1 MTQKKNYN
9 IDTIIAHSGRE
20 PEEHFGFVNTPVYR
34 GSTILSKSSKEFR
47 TKSSKYTY
55 GSKSNP
61 NTDGLSSSIQTL
73 ENAYG
78 CKITSSGRTAILL
91 SLLSVIENND
101 HILISDNVYEPTKQI
116 ANKFLIKMGVKI
128 SYFNPKKIDEL
139 DSMIQKNTKAIFF
152 ESPGSITFEII
163 EIDQLIDL
171 CRKHN
176 LYSIIDNT
184 WGTPL
189 YFKPFDYGIDIS
201 LHAGTKYIVGHSD
214 TFIGAVS
221 FNQKVCN
228 RVEETFDLLRL
239 STSADDAYQ
248 ASRGLRTIK
257 IRMEKQFENTIKVCD
272 FLYKHK
278 NIEEILYPPFEHSR
292 DHNLWKKYFK
302 NGGASLMTIILKNTK
317 NNLDVLDG
325 FIDELKLFGIGA
337 SWGGYESLIMPVSP
351 NRQTTDQWDQFKN
364 SMVRLHIGLEDPEDL
379 IEDLKYSLNKFS

>member
-1 MTQKKNYN
+1 MTQKKNYRS
-9 IDTIIAHSGRE
+9 DTIIAHSGRK

-47 TKSSKYTY
+47 AKSSKYTY
-55 GSKSNP
+55 GSRSNP
-61 NTDGLSSSIQTL
+61 NTDGLSASIQTL

-91 SLLSVIENND
+91 SLLSVVENND
-101 HILISDNVYEPTKQI
+101 HILISDNVYDPTKQI
-116 ANKFLIKMGVKI
+116 ANKFLTKMGVEI
-128 SYFNPKKIDEL
+128 SYFNPKKIDLL

-152 ESPGSITFEII
+152 ESPGSITFEVI
-163 EIDQLIDL
+163 EIDELIDI
-171 CRKHN
+171 CKKHN

-189 YFKPFDYGIDIS
+189 YFKPFYYGIDIS

-221 FNQKVCN
+221 FNQRASNK
-228 RVEETFDLLRL
+228 VEETFDLLRL
-239 STSADDAYQ
+239 STNADDAYQ
-248 ASRGLRTIK
+248 ASKGLRTIK

-272 FLYKHK
+272 FLHKHK

-302 NGGASLMTIILKNTK
+302 NGGASLMTIILRNNK
-317 NNLDVLDG
+317 NNLDVLDA

-351 NRQTTDQWDQFKN
+351 NRQTTDQWDPFKN

>member
-1 MTQKKNYN
+1 MTQKRNYRR
-9 IDTIIAHSGRE
+9 DTIIAHSGRD
-20 PEEHFGFVNTPVYR
+20 PAEHFGFVNTPVYR

-91 SLLSVIENND
+91 SLLSVLENND

-221 FNQKVCN
+221 FNQRASNK
-228 RVEETFDLLRL
+228 VEETFDLLRL
-239 STSADDAYQ
+239 STNADDAYQ
-248 ASRGLRTIK
+248 ASKGLRTIK

-272 FLYKHK
+272 FLHKHK
-278 NIEEILYPPFEHSR
+278 NIEEILYPPFEQSR

-302 NGGASLMTIILKNTK
+302 NGGASLMAIILKNTK

-325 FIDELKLFGIGA
+325 FIDQLKLFGIGA
-337 SWGGYESLIMPVSP
+337 SWGGYESLIMPVFP
-351 NRQTTDQWDQFKN
+351 NRQTTDQWDQYKN

-379 IEDLKYSLNKFS
+379 IEDLKYSLDKFS

>member
-1 MTQKKNYN
+1 MTQKKNYRS
-9 IDTIIAHSGRE
+9 DTIIAHSGRK

-47 TKSSKYTY
+47 TKTSKYTY
-55 GSKSNP
+55 GSRSNP
-61 NTDGLSSSIQTL
+61 NTDGLSASIQTL

-91 SLLSVIENND
+91 SLLSVLENND
-101 HILISDNVYEPTKQI
+101 HILISDNVYDPTKQI
-116 ANKFLIKMGVKI
+116 ANKFLIKMGVET
-128 SYFNPKKIDEL
+128 SYFDPKKIDEL

-163 EIDQLIDL
+163 EIDQLIDV
-171 CRKHN
+171 CKQHN

-221 FNQKVCN
+221 FNQKASN

-257 IRMEKQFENTIKVCD
+257 IRMEEQFKNAIKVCD

-302 NGGASLMTIILKNTK
+302 NGGASLMTIIIKNTK
-317 NNLDVLDG
+317 NNVDVLDG

-351 NRQTTDQWDQFKN
+351 NRQTTNQWDQFQN

>member
-1 MTQKKNYN
+1 MTQKKNYRS
-9 IDTIIAHSGRE
+9 DTIIAHSGRK

-55 GSKSNP
+55 GSRSNP
-61 NTDGLSSSIQTL
+61 NTDGLSTSIQTL

-78 CKITSSGRTAILL
+78 CKITNSGRTAILL
-91 SLLSVIENND
+91 SLLSVLENND
-101 HILISDNVYEPTKQI
+101 HILISDNVYDPTKQI
-116 ANKFLIKMGVKI
+116 ANKFLKKMGVEI
-128 SYFNPKKIDEL
+128 SYFDPKKIDVL
-139 DSMIQKNTKAIFF
+139 DSTIQKNTKAIFF

-163 EIDQLIDL
+163 EIDQLIDV
-171 CRKHN
+171 CKQHN

-221 FNQKVCN
+221 FNQKASN

-239 STSADDAYQ
+239 SSSADDAYQ

-257 IRMEKQFENTIKVCD
+257 IRMEKQFENTIKVCN
-272 FLYKHK
+272 FLHKHK

-337 SWGGYESLIMPVSP
+337 SWGGYESLIMPVFP
-351 NRQTTDQWDQFKN
+351 NRQKTDQWDQFKN

-379 IEDLKYSLNKFS
+379 IEGLKYSLNKFS

>member
-1 MTQKKNYN
+1 MTEKRNYKR
-9 IDTIIAHSGRE
+9 DTIIAHSGRE
-20 PEEHFGFVNTPVYR
+20 PAEHFGFVNTPVYR
-34 GSTILSKSSKEFR
+34 GSTILSETSKEFR

-61 NTDGLSSSIQTL
+61 NTDGLSSSIQNL
-73 ENAYG
+73 EDAYG

-91 SLLSVIENND
+91 SLLSVLENND
-101 HILISDNVYEPTKQI
+101 HILISDNVYDPTKQI
-116 ANKFLIKMGVKI
+116 ADKFLIKMGVKI
-128 SYFNPKKIDEL
+128 SYFNPKKIDKL

-152 ESPGSITFEII
+152 ESPGSLTFEII
-163 EIDQLIDL
+163 EIDELIDL
-171 CRKHN
+171 CKKHN
-176 LYSIIDNT
+176 LYSIVDNT

-221 FNQKVCN
+221 FNQRASN
-228 RVEETFDLLRL
+228 RVEETYDLLRL

-257 IRMEKQFENTIKVCD
+257 IRMEKQFENTIKVCN
-272 FLYKHK
+272 FLHKHK
-278 NIEEILYPPFEHSR
+278 NIEEILYPPFEHSK

-325 FIDELKLFGIGA
+325 FIDELRLFGIGA
-337 SWGGYESLIMPVSP
+337 SWGGYESLIMPISP
-351 NRQTTDQWDQFKN
+351 NRQTTNQWDQFKN

-379 IEDLKYSLNKFS
+379 IEDLKYSLNKF

>member
-1 MTQKKNYN
+1 MTQKKNYRS
-9 IDTIIAHSGRE
+9 DTIIAHSGRK

-55 GSKSNP
+55 GSRSNP
-61 NTDGLSSSIQTL
+61 NTDGLSTSIQTL

-78 CKITSSGRTAILL
+78 CKITNSGRTAILL
-91 SLLSVIENND
+91 SLLSVLENND
-101 HILISDNVYEPTKQI
+101 HILISDNVYDPTKQI
-116 ANKFLIKMGVKI
+116 ANKFLKKMGVEI
-128 SYFNPKKIDEL
+128 SYFDPKKIDVL

-163 EIDQLIDL
+163 EIDQLIDV
-171 CRKHN
+171 CKQHN

-189 YFKPFDYGIDIS
+189 YFKPFHYGIDIS

-221 FNQKVCN
+221 FNQKASN

-239 STSADDAYQ
+239 SSSADDAYQ

-257 IRMEKQFENTIKVCD
+257 IRMEKQFENTIKVCN
-272 FLYKHK
+272 FLHKHK

-337 SWGGYESLIMPVSP
+337 SWGGYESLIMPASP
-351 NRQTTDQWDQFKN
+351 NRQTTNQWDQYKN